1 MTQHS
6 APSTQHSAP
15 STQRTS
21 RLEKIRARLREE
33 KIEGLLIG
41 QPENR
46 RYASGFTGSAGYLVI
61 TADRAVILTDFRYI
75 EQVGRQAPHF
85 ELVRLDQ
92 PGLVKYLPEVVKD
105 LGLTELGFE
114 APHLSFSLHRTLS
127 EALAEVGARLV
138 PTSGIV
144 EGLRAIKDS
153 AELELIARAVAVADE
168 GIDYIRDILR
178 PGLTEAQI
186 AWELE
191 KYLREHGAE
200 ALAFPTIVAAGE
212 NAALPHHRTSD
223 RVVQAG
229 EPVIIDFGA
238 TVEGYRSDCTRTLTA
253 GSGDGRFAEIYD
265 LVLEAQLAGIA
276 ALRAGPKAGEI
287 DAVSRDLIA
296 KAGHGPAFGHS
307 LGHGIGLEVHEL
319 PFLRDKGED
328 ILQPNMVVTIEPGVY
343 LPGWGGVRIEDMA
356 VVEPAGTR
364 VLTAAPKARK

>member
-1 MTQHS
+1 MTQASVLSPQHS
-6 APSTQHSAP
+6 A
-15 STQRTS
+15 
-21 RLEKIRARLREE
+21 RLEKIRARLRDE
-33 KIEGLLIG
+33 KIEALLIG

-61 TADRAVILTDFRYI
+61 SAERAVILTDFRYV

-85 ELVRLDQ
+85 ELVRLEP
-92 PGLVKYLPEVVKD
+92 PGMVKHLPEEVKD
-105 LGLTELGFE
+105 LGITELGFE
-114 APHLSFSLHRTLS
+114 APYLSFSLHRTFS
-127 EALAEVGARLV
+127 EALGEIGARLV

-144 EGLRAIKDS
+144 EGLRAVKD
-153 AELELIARAVAVADE
+153 AEELELIARAVAVADE
-168 GIDYIRDILR
+168 GIGHIREILR
-178 PGLTEAQI
+178 PGLTESQI

-223 RVVQAG
+223 RAVQAG

-238 TVEGYRSDCTRTLTA
+238 TVDGYRSDCTRTLIV

-287 DAVSRDLIA
+287 DAVARDLITE
-296 KAGHGPAFGHS
+296 AGHGPAFGHS

-356 VVEPAGTR
+356 VIEPDGAR
-364 VLTAAPKARK
+364 VLTAAPKRRE